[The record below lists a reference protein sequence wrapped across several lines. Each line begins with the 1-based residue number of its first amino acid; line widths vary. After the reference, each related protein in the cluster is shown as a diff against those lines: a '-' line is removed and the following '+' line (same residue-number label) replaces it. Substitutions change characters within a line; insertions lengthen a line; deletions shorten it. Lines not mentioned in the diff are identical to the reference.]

1 MSEISDHELRAL
13 VRDSIA
19 RHTAEI
25 GAAPAG
31 PRPVILDRAHS
42 SHEKFLLPPGGDSDG
57 MCVIEPAVRCTH
69 CGYCQSYGH

>member
-1 MSEISDHELRAL
+1 MPEISDQELRAL

-19 RHTAEI
+19 RHTA
-25 GAAPAG
+25 GASASHAPRSLVFDG
-31 PRPVILDRAHS
+31 VHS
-42 SHEKFLLPPGGDSDG
+42 SHVKFALPAGGDSDG

>member
-1 MSEISDHELRAL
+1 MPEISEQELRAL

-19 RHTAEI
+19 RHAVAAGGAQLLPPAVTA
-25 GAAPAG
+25 G
-31 PRPVILDRAHS
+31 RAHP
-42 SHEKFLLPPGGDSDG
+42 SHMRFLLPAGGDGDG

>member
-1 MSEISDHELRAL
+1 MPEISDQELRTL

-19 RHTAEI
+19 RHTA
-25 GAAPAG
+25 AAGTAQPAARTATG
-31 PRPVILDRAHS
+31 DRVHS
-42 SHEKFLLPPGGDSDG
+42 SHVKFLLPAGGDGDG

>member
-1 MSEISDHELRAL
+1 MPEISDQELRAL

-19 RHTAEI
+19 RHA
-25 GAAPAG
+25 GAAGSAQLSQQPLTVG
-31 PRPVILDRAHS
+31 RAHP
-42 SHEKFLLPPGGDSDG
+42 SHLKFLLPVGGDGDG

>member
-1 MSEISDHELRAL
+1 MPEISDAELRAL

-19 RHTAEI
+19 RHTA
-25 GAAPAG
+25 AAGTEAPLQ
-31 PRPVILDRAHS
+31 PTFDRAHP
-42 SHEKFLLPPGGDSDG
+42 SHVKFLLPAGGDGDG